1 MLTAKINVG
10 ALKAAALA
18 ASKELSRHYLNG
30 VLIEVSPRAVVYV
43 ATDGQMLFAY
53 RDGLSER
60 DPDNMLL
67 GDFIVP
73 VPVIKSIKLKKSASE
88 SASLRDSTNGDGE
101 LTIKTADGGS
111 YGFAPIDGTFP
122 NWRAV
127 GAEGDQRRGR
137 RRLQSQAR
145 RRLGH
150 GREIVGCRASR
161 HLLQRRASGVDGLP
175 EERRFRRHHAAAR
188 RVRAFDRARVDRSPQ
203 AGADQAQGRCQA
215 SLTKA

>member
-73 VPVIKSIKLKKSASE
+73 VPVIKSIKLKKSVSE
-88 SASLRDSTNGDGE
+88 SASLRDLTNGDGA

-127 GAEGDQRRGR
+127 APRATNGEAAGGYNPKHVAALVTAGKLSGAGRPDISYNGEQAALMVYPRSAAFGVIMPLRGACGPSTAPVWIDPPKPEPTK
-137 RRLQSQAR
+137 LKVAAK
-145 RRLGH
+145 
-150 GREIVGCRASR
+150 RA
-161 HLLQRRASGVDGLP
+161 
-175 EERRFRRHHAAAR
+175 
-188 RVRAFDRARVDRSPQ
+188 
-203 AGADQAQGRCQA
+203 
-215 SLTKA
+215 

>member
-73 VPVIKSIKLKKSASE
+73 VPVIKSIKLKKSVSE

-127 GAEGDQRRGR
+127 RRGR
-137 RRLQSQAR
+137 PAAR
-145 RRLGH
+145 PPAATIPSTSPHWSRPGN
-150 GREIVGCRASR
+150 CRAPGVPTSPTTASK
-161 HLLQRRASGVDGLP
+161 RR
-175 EERRFRRHHAAAR
+175 
-188 RVRAFDRARVDRSPQ
+188 
-203 AGADQAQGRCQA
+203 
-215 SLTKA
+215 

>member
-53 RDGLSER
+53 REGLSER

-73 VPVIKSIKLKKSASE
+73 VPVIKSIKLKKSVSE

-101 LTIKTADGGS
+101 LTIKTADGS

-122 NWRAV
+122 T
-127 GAEGDQRRGR
+127 GAPWRRGR
-137 RRLQSQAR
+137 PAAR
-145 RRLGH
+145 PPAATIPSTSPPWSRPGN
-150 GREIVGCRASR
+150 CRAPGVPTSPTTASK
-161 HLLQRRASGVDGLP
+161 RR
-175 EERRFRRHHAAAR
+175 
-188 RVRAFDRARVDRSPQ
+188 
-203 AGADQAQGRCQA
+203 
-215 SLTKA
+215 